1 MNESSDRRSL
11 RSRHERWARLRFS
24 VVGPL
29 LSAPPSPGDLQAALE
44 ALSRQDWQ
52 HPTREGERI
61 RFGLST
67 IERWYY
73 SAKEAPNP
81 IDALRRVV
89 RHDAGSFRII
99 GPRLAEAL
107 RAQHREYPHWTY
119 RLHHDNLVSLVAADR
134 SFGELPSYQSLVR
147 YMKAKGLRR
156 TKRTRNEKR
165 AGLARS
171 RERLDRREVR
181 SFEVD
186 HVGALWHL
194 DFHTSR
200 FVSILGPGGEWVKP
214 KLLAILDDRSRL
226 CCHAQFYLEEPTEI
240 LVHGFSQALLKR
252 ELPRRLLTDNG
263 SAMLADE
270 FTQGL
275 ERLSILHETTLPY
288 SPHQNGKQE
297 HLWAVV
303 EGRFLAMLDHAT
315 DLTLERLN
323 ALLQAWVEGDYH
335 RRVHSETRQTPI
347 DRFLK
352 GPDVSRPAPDPSVL
366 KEAFRR
372 HVWRRIRRSDAT
384 LTIAGVR
391 CDVPSA
397 YRHLD
402 RMRVAYARWDLGFI
416 HLVDPTSGKTLVR
429 IFPTDKSRNASGER
443 RLLDPLAPEEAPP
456 RASGELPPFLK
467 RLVEEYAASGLPP
480 AYLSK
485 QECDKPND
493 RDRDDNKGK
502 EQS

>member
-1 MNESSDRRSL
+1 MNNFSNRPQPSSRQ
-11 RSRHERWARLRFS
+11 ERWAQLRFS

-44 ALSRQDWQ
+44 DLSRREWQ
-52 HPTREGERI
+52 HPTCEDERV
-61 RFGLST
+61 RFALST

-73 SAKEAPNP
+73 IAKGASNP
-81 IDALRRVV
+81 IDALRRVM

-99 GPRLAEAL
+99 GPRLSEAL

-119 RLHHDNLVSLVAADR
+119 QLHHDNLSALVSKDP
-134 SFGELPSYQSLVR
+134 SFGELPSYQSLLR
-147 YMKAKGLRR
+147 YMKAKNLRR

-171 RERLDRREVR
+171 RDRLDRREVR

-200 FVSILGPGGEWVKP
+200 FVAILGPGGEWVKP

-226 CCHAQFYLEEPTEI
+226 CCHAQFYLEETTEI
-240 LVHGFSQALLKR
+240 LVHGLSQALLKR
-252 ELPRRLLTDNG
+252 GLPRSLLSDNG
-263 SAMLADE
+263 SAMISDE
-270 FTQGL
+270 YTQGL

-297 HLWAVV
+297 HLWAVI

-315 DLTLERLN
+315 DLTLEKLN
-323 ALLQAWVEGDYH
+323 TLLQAWVEGDYH

-347 DRFLK
+347 DRFLE

-372 HVWRRIRRSDAT
+372 HVRRRIRRSDST
-384 LTIAGVR
+384 LTIDGVR
-391 CDVPSA
+391 CDVPAA
-397 YRHLD
+397 YRHFE
-402 RMRVAYARWDLGFI
+402 RVRVAYARWDLGFI
-416 HLVDPTSGKTLVR
+416 HLADPASGKIVVR

-443 RLLDPLAPEEAPP
+443 RLLDPLAPEEEPCRPA
-456 RASGELPPFLK
+456 GELPPFLK
-467 RLVEEYAASGLPP
+467 NLVEEYAASGLPP

-485 QECDKPND
+485 QECHKPND
-493 RDRDDNKGK
+493 GNRINNKGK

>member
-1 MNESSDRRSL
+1 MNDSSRSL
-11 RSRHERWARLRFS
+11 QSTPERWARLRFS
-24 VVGPL
+24 IVGPL
-29 LSAPPSPGDLQAALE
+29 LSAPPESGSLRPALE
-44 ALSRQDWQ
+44 ELSRRTWQ
-52 HPTREGERI
+52 HPTREGERV
-61 RFGLST
+61 RFALST

-73 SAKEAPNP
+73 AARDAANP

-89 RHDAGSFRII
+89 RKDAGSFRII
-99 GPRLAEAL
+99 APRLAEAL
-107 RAQHREYPHWTY
+107 KAQYREYPHWTV
-119 RLHHDNLVSLVAADR
+119 RLHHDNLAALAAEDP

-147 YMKAKGLRR
+147 YMKARGLVR

-200 FVSILGPGGEWVKP
+200 FVSILGPKGEWVKP
-214 KLLAILDDRSRL
+214 KLLGILDDRSRL
-226 CCHAQFYLEEPTEI
+226 CCHAQFYLEEPAGD

-252 ELPRRLLTDNG
+252 GLPRRLLTDNG
-263 SAMLADE
+263 PAMVADE

-297 HLWAVV
+297 HFWAVV
-303 EGRFLAMLDHAT
+303 EGRFLCMLDHVA
-315 DLTLERLN
+315 DLTLERVN

-335 RRVHSETRQTPI
+335 RRLHAETGRTPI
-347 DRFLK
+347 ARFLE
-352 GPDVSRPAPDPSVL
+352 GPDVSRPAPAPSVL

-372 HVWRRIRRSDAT
+372 HVFRRVRRSDAT
-384 LTIAGVR
+384 LTVEGVR

-402 RMRVAYARWDLGFI
+402 RVRVAYARWDLGFM
-416 HLVDPTSGKTLVR
+416 HLVDPKTGKSLAR
-429 IFPTDKSRNASGER
+429 IFPTDKSRHASGER
-443 RLLDPLAPEEAPP
+443 RLIDPSAPQGEHF
-456 RASGELPPFLK
+456 RGSGDLPPFMK

-480 AYLSK
+480 AYLS
-485 QECDKPND
+485 
-493 RDRDDNKGK
+493 R
-502 EQS
+502 EQKDEPSEGEGS